1 MALITLIDA
10 HLAYGDLP
18 LLDEANIS
26 IEPGERVGLI
36 GRNGTGKSSLLSVL
50 AGKTMLDD
58 GQLQRM
64 DGLTIHYVEQEPQ
77 LPDAPTLKESLI
89 LRGKLD
95 ETTDEREKW
104 RILAKLDENLSH
116 FELNPNA
123 DPKLTSGG
131 EKKRAALALA
141 FTLAPQLL
149 LLDEPTNHLD
159 MRAIRLLEARSQ
171 DELKNQRSLVVITH
185 DRAFLDKVAT
195 RIVEL
200 DRGVLRSYPGKFAAY
215 ETRKEE
221 ELAAEELERR
231 RFDKFWAQEEVWIR
245 KGIEARRTRNEGRV
259 KRLEQLRR
267 ERAARRDQMGSIRMS
282 IDAGEKS
289 GKIVAEVKGLSKSFG
304 DCVIVKDL
312 DFTLMRGDR
321 LGLIGRNGAG
331 KSTLIKLLLGKIQ
344 PDAGTVKLGTNIK
357 LAYFDQ
363 LREQLDLTKTVAET
377 ISPGSDWVEIGGER
391 KHIIAYLGDFLFPP
405 RRANVP
411 VSSLSGGERNRLLL
425 ARLFALPANLLV
437 LDEPTNDLDIDSLEL
452 LEQTL
457 AVYPGTIILVSHD
470 RRFLDNVVT
479 EVLAPEGDGK
489 WREYVGG
496 YTEWFTQRQQE
507 NDPFAAAKTEKKA
520 EKTEKPGK
528 NEKPRNVIPQK
539 IKLSWREAREL
550 EALPEKLEAM
560 EKEQASIIN
569 AMSAFDYH
577 SKPVEDIKADK
588 LRLEELEK
596 SIADGWTRWEALSE
610 KESLSTGK

>member
-200 DRGVLRSYPGKFAAY
+200 DRGVLRSYPGNFAAY

-507 NDPFAAAKTEKKA
+507 KDPFAAAKTEKKA

-528 NEKPRNVIPQK
+528 NEKPRDVIPQK